1 MNQDVQ
7 LFTSTVTAVFLEASP
22 FLLLGA
28 LLSSVFEVF
37 LPQDRIE
44 KFMPNGL
51 LLGLLF
57 GLSAGMLIPTCECG
71 VVSIVRRLLKKGVP
85 PHVAMTYM
93 LSAPVINPL
102 TIAATYIAFRGN
114 MWMILGRIGIVAV
127 CASCIGLTLARN
139 NPVLLIRGRETDPAL
154 WNYGRTACSS
164 ADVNYMPHAH
174 LDVAHGCGCSCAV
187 TKGPRL
193 IQVFQHTSSEF
204 LDMGTYLIIG
214 ALAVGFFRT
223 LLHQEWLAF
232 FQGNVFLAIGMMM
245 LLAFFLSICSQ
256 ADAFVA
262 ASFVTFPIVA
272 QLSFVTL
279 GPMVY
284 LNLVAMYG
292 AVFRKRIALTL
303 IIVPIILIY
312 ILSLLLELVVR

>member
-28 LLSSVFEVF
+28 LLSSVFEVY
-37 LPQDRIE
+37 LPSDRLE
-44 KFMPNGL
+44 KFMPRGL
-51 LLGLLF
+51 ILGLLF

-71 VVSIVRRLLKKGVP
+71 VVSIARRLLKKGVP

-114 MWMILGRIGIVAV
+114 MWMVLGRIGIVAA
-127 CASCIGLTLARN
+127 CASCIGLALART
-139 NPVLLIRGRETDPAL
+139 NPVLMMRGKETEPDL
-154 WNYGRTACSS
+154 CDHGHTTCSP
-164 ADVNYMPHAH
+164 ADVNHLPHAH

-187 TKGPRL
+187 PKGSRL
-193 IQVFQHTSSEF
+193 IQVFQHTASEF
-204 LDMGTYLIIG
+204 LDMGTYLILG
-214 ALAVGFFRT
+214 ALAVGFFRAI
-223 LLHQEWLAF
+223 LYQEWLAF
-232 FQGNVFLAIGMMM
+232 FQDNVFLAIGMMM

-262 ASFVTFPIVA
+262 ASFVTFPVVA

-279 GPMVY
+279 GPMVD
-284 LNLVAMYG
+284 LKLVAMYG
-292 AVFRKRIALTL
+292 AVFRKHIALTL
-303 IIVPIILIY
+303 ILVPIILIY
-312 ILSLLLELVVR
+312 ILSLLLGIVIR

>member
-7 LFTSTVTAVFLEASP
+7 LFTSTATAVFLEASP

-28 LLSSVFEVF
+28 LLSSVFEVY
-37 LPQDRIE
+37 LPSDRLE
-44 KFMPNGL
+44 KFMPKGL

-57 GLSAGMLIPTCECG
+57 GLSAGILIPTCECG

-114 MWMILGRIGIVAV
+114 VWMVLGRIGIVAA
-127 CASCIGLTLARN
+127 CASCIGLALARI
-139 NPVLLIRGRETDPAL
+139 NPVLLLRGRETEPDLCDHGHTICSPAE
-154 WNYGRTACSS
+154 
-164 ADVNYMPHAH
+164 VNHIPHVH
-174 LDVAHGCGCSCAV
+174 LDVAHGCSCGCAIP
-187 TKGPRL
+187 KGSRL
-193 IQVFQHTSSEF
+193 IQVFQHTASEF
-204 LDMGTYLIIG
+204 LDMGTYLILG
-214 ALAVGFFRT
+214 ALAVGVFRA

-232 FQGNVFLAIGMMM
+232 FQDNLYLAIGMMM

-262 ASFVTFPIVA
+262 ASFVTFPAVA
-272 QLSFVTL
+272 QLSLVAL
-279 GPMVY
+279 GPMVD
-284 LNLVAMYG
+284 LKLVTMYA
-292 AVFRKRIALTL
+292 AVFRKRIALLL
-303 IIVPIILIY
+303 IVVPIILIY
-312 ILSLLLELVVR
+312 ILSLLLGMMTR

>member
-7 LFTSTVTAVFLEASP
+7 LFTSTATAVFLEASP

-28 LLSSVFEVF
+28 LLSSVFEVY
-37 LPQDRIE
+37 LPSDRLE
-44 KFMPNGL
+44 KFMPKGL

-114 MWMILGRIGIVAV
+114 IWMVLGRIGIVAA
-127 CASCIGLTLARN
+127 CASCIGLALARI
-139 NPVLLIRGRETDPAL
+139 NPVLLLRGRETEPDL
-154 WNYGRTACSS
+154 CDHDHTICSP
-164 ADVNYMPHAH
+164 ADVNHMPHVH
-174 LDVAHGCGCSCAV
+174 LDVAHGCGCGCAV
-187 TKGPRL
+187 PKGSRL
-193 IQVFQHTSSEF
+193 IQVFQHTASEF
-204 LDMGTYLIIG
+204 LDMGTYLILG
-214 ALAVGFFRT
+214 ALAVGFFRA

-232 FQGNVFLAIGMMM
+232 FQDNVFLAIGMMM

-279 GPMVY
+279 GPMVD
-284 LNLVAMYG
+284 LKLVAMYG

-303 IIVPIILIY
+303 IVVPIILIY
-312 ILSLLLELVVR
+312 ILSLLLGIVIR